1 MYLFHRMVC
10 GISAGVFTLQD
21 VLNKTVLLSMSM
33 AWQLGRAMRR
43 AKLNHSSVLEGIAA
57 QQNGT
62 ILIVGKVRTLMWH
75 NISLSRTHQIYNH
88 LRILVIEGKK
98 GFDICCRNPWQKSS
112 VYVYVGER
120 GKERL
125 YACHAFICIYEQ

>member
-1 MYLFHRMVC
+1 MYLFHRMIC

-21 VLNKTVLLSMSM
+21 VLNKTVVLSMGM

-75 NISLSRTHQIYNH
+75 IISLSLTHPQ
-88 LRILVIEGKK
+88 
-98 GFDICCRNPWQKSS
+98 NP
-112 VYVYVGER
+112 
-120 GKERL
+120 
-125 YACHAFICIYEQ
+125 